1 MGFSDRRL
9 KRDIRPLRDALQ
21 KVQGIRGVY
30 YHWNRNVTDAEGLSE
45 PGTDGQ
51 TDFES
56 RRQIGVIAQDVLA
69 VAPEIVSGG
78 LQGKQSEFLRVDYNK
93 LVPLLIEAVREL
105 NGQLKLLEGDI
116 DGLSDDKKEEKQTEE
131 EEQAEEEQTEE
142 EEEEEEEEALKISS
156 ASSSVPEDQSGLGS
170 ILRNLATLRRR
181 NRAERSRGIALQRRM
196 DRLEVQLG
204 SR

>member
-1 MGFSDRRL
+1 MG
-9 KRDIRPLRDALQ
+9 
-21 KVQGIRGVY
+21 

-45 PGTDGQ
+45 PGTDGP

-116 DGLSDDKKEEKQTEE
+116 DGLSDDKKEEKQ
-131 EEQAEEEQTEE
+131 AG
-142 EEEEEEEEALKISS
+142 EEEEEEAEQAEEEEAEEEALKASS
-156 ASSSVPEDQSGLGS
+156 ASSSVPEDQYGL
-170 ILRNLATLRRR
+170 
-181 NRAERSRGIALQRRM
+181 
-196 DRLEVQLG
+196 
-204 SR
+204 